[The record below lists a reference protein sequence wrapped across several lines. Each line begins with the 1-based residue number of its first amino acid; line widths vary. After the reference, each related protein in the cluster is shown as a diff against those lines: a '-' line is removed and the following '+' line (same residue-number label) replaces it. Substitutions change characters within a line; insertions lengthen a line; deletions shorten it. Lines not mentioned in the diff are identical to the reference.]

1 MPLDAILN
9 GIHQVAQ
16 QQIAEI
22 NRQAQVQLRATEAK
36 TIAEVEAIRNN
47 ALLEGKSRISK
58 KQALLDQQTQLK
70 SLQILADARQKL
82 IERVLNDLQVELKN
96 FRASPGYTA
105 VLSELIDQAVK
116 TLEPSL
122 LPEQKIQL
130 LLDKRD
136 VEKIPFIQK
145 EYPSIQVVFDLDC
158 FGGCIAQSEDGQ
170 VRVLNT
176 LEDRFSRALPILQ
189 TQLSIF
195 FDQKWHS

>member
-16 QQIAEI
+16 QQINEI
-22 NRQAQVQLRATEAK
+22 NRQAQVQIRADEAK
-36 TIAEVEAIRNN
+36 TAAEVEAIRNN

-58 KQALLDQQTQLK
+58 KQALLDQQTKLK

-82 IERVLNDLQVELKN
+82 IENVLKDLRVELKN
-96 FRASPGYTA
+96 FRSLPSYPA
-105 VLSELIDQAVK
+105 VLSELIDQAIN
-116 TLEPSL
+116 TLKPSL
-122 LPEQKIQL
+122 LPEQRIQL

-136 VEKIPFIQK
+136 FEKVPVLQK
-145 EYPSIQVVFDLDC
+145 EKPLIQVVFDLEC
-158 FGGCIAQSEDGQ
+158 FGGCVAQSEDGQ

-176 LEDRFSRALPILQ
+176 LEDRFARALPILQ

-195 FDQKWHS
+195 FDKK

>member
-22 NRQAQVQLRATEAK
+22 NRQAQVQLRADEAK
-36 TIAEVEAIRNN
+36 TAAEVEVIRNN
-47 ALLEGKSRISK
+47 AQLEGKSRISK
-58 KQALLDQQTQLK
+58 KQALLDQQTKLK

-82 IERVLNDLQVELKN
+82 IENVLNDLQVEMKN
-96 FRASPGYTA
+96 FRSLPGYPV
-105 VLSELIDQAVK
+105 VLSELIDQAINALK
-116 TLEPSL
+116 PSL

-136 VEKIPFIQK
+136 IEKVPVLQK
-145 EYPSIQVVFDLDC
+145 EKPFIQVVFDLEC
-158 FGGCIAQSEDGQ
+158 FGGCVAQSEDGQ

-176 LEDRFSRALPILQ
+176 LEERFARALPILQ

-195 FDQKWHS
+195 FDQKWLS

>member
-16 QQIAEI
+16 QQIADI
-22 NRQAQVQLRATEAK
+22 NKQAQMQLRANEAK
-36 TIAEVEAIRNN
+36 TTVEVEAIRNN

-96 FRASPGYTA
+96 FRASPGYPL
-105 VLSELIDQAVK
+105 VLSELIDQAIN
-116 TLEPSL
+116 TLKPSL

-136 VEKIPFIQK
+136 VEKIPVMQK
-145 EYPSIQVVFDLDC
+145 EDPSIQVAFDLDC
-158 FGGCIAQSEDGQ
+158 FGGCVAQSEDGQ

-195 FDQKWHS
+195 FDQKWLS